1 MSQLAIRAALETAL
15 NSMSP
20 ALSTAWENVAFTPPV
35 SSTPYQR
42 AYVMF
47 ATPDNSVIGN
57 EWIERGLFQVTLCY
71 PLQAGDAAARARV
84 ALLRAEFYR
93 GRTLTSGGTTV
104 IIERTPDAGGGTA
117 DGDRW
122 IVPVRVRWFSQG
134 D

>member
-1 MSQLAIRAALETAL
+1 MSQTAIRAALETAL
-15 NSMSP
+15 DAMSP
-20 ALSTAWENVAFTPPV
+20 SLITAWENVAFTPPA

-42 AYVMF
+42 AYVLF
-47 ATPDNSVIGN
+47 ATPENAVIGN
-57 EWIERGLFQVTLCY
+57 EWIERGLFHVALCY

-84 ALLRAEFYR
+84 ALLRTTFYR
-93 GRTLTSGGTTV
+93 SRTLTSGSTNV

-122 IVPVRVRWFSQG
+122 VVPVRIRWFSQG